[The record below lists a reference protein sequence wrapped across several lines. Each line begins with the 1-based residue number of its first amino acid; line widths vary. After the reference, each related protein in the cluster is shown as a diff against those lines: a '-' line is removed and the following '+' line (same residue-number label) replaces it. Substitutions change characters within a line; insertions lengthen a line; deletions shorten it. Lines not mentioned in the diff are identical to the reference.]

1 MTQQRAASATTQYV
15 RVACSLTR
23 AHGTGKTHTTR
34 SRTAHRPLDMAHS
47 ESVLKS
53 LALCTP
59 VRPGTRTPS
68 QRQHSQVWR
77 PTVRRCRM
85 ASGMRRLGLR
95 RDNRVRARRRAASR
109 NTRHLPLPNP
119 MRVETRCK
127 RVPHSRSWRGQIYE
141 MRYGDGADGGLA
153 DTPASTAA
161 SCMP

>member
-1 MTQQRAASATTQYV
+1 
-15 RVACSLTR
+15 
-23 AHGTGKTHTTR
+23 
-34 SRTAHRPLDMAHS
+34 
-47 ESVLKS
+47 
-53 LALCTP
+53 
-59 VRPGTRTPS
+59 
-68 QRQHSQVWR
+68 
-77 PTVRRCRM
+77 M

-119 MRVETRCK
+119 MRLETRCK
-127 RVPHSRSWRGQIYE
+127 RVPHSRSWRGQTYE